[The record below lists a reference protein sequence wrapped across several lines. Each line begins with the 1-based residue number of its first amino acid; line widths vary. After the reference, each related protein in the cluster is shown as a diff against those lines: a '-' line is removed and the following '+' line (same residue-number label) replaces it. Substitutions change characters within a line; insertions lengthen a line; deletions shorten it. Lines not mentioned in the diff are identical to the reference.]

1 MKNKQLE
8 LDPELEAVGQI
19 AMILRP
25 FDTGARLRICML
37 VDLWRTNMAP
47 EPVKRGRKPKEA
59 ANVES

>member
-19 AMILRP
+19 ALVLRP
-25 FDTGARLRICML
+25 FDKDARERI
-37 VDLWRTNMAP
+37 VRTLNVWMESAP

-59 ANVES
+59 ASGG